1 MLPSRNAMPDRL
13 TFRTFPMTCT
23 RVLLYIDV
31 SQTKS
36 GFQIYD
42 LAKVFHKASE
52 LWFKN
57 Y

>member
-1 MLPSRNAMPDRL
+1 MLPSRNAMPDKL

-23 RVLLYIDV
+23 RILFYTDV

-36 GFQIYD
+36 GFQICD